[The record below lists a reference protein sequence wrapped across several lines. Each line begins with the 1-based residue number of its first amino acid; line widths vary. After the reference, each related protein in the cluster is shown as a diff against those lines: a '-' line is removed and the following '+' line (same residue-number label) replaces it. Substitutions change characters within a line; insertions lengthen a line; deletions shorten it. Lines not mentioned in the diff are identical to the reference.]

1 MKYQISLVIA
11 AVFIGLLIYFISY
24 RGFGVESKQSWILAI
39 TASVA
44 GLIVEWMR
52 PLFKKK
58 KAQA

>member
-11 AVFIGLLIYFISY
+11 AALIGLLIYAISY
-24 RGFGVESKQSWILAI
+24 WGFGVDSKQSWILAI

-44 GLIVEWMR
+44 GLIVEWIR

-58 KAQA
+58 KVQW